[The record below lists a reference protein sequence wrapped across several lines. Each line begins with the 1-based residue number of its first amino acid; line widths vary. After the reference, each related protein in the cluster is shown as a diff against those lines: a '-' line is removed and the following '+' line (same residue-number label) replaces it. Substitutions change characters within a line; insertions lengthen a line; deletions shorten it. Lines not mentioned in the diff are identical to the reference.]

1 MNNQNILIKNKEVL
15 KISFEINNKSV
26 KVCVW
31 SLTKG
36 HLEVFMI
43 IYFLLQ
49 TDWVEKETTHI
60 IETTV
65 T

>member
-49 TDWVEKETTHI
+49 TD
-60 IETTV
+60 
-65 T
+65 

>member
-26 KVCVW
+26 TVCVW

-49 TDWVEKETTHI
+49 TD
-60 IETTV
+60 
-65 T
+65 